1 MAQGQDSTPAQ
12 RNLLIISELLPGVY
26 DNVNQHYFERR
37 RELDEAERHPR
48 IKTTITR
55 VTAPAFGEHV
65 FLWINQGGSGENIQR
80 SYRLATL
87 SADGLAE
94 EVTMRHYLGTHAE
107 ITTNDLARLT
117 PGDLRRTDG
126 CDYHFRRRADHFHG
140 AQRPRAC
147 LFEWEGDQVYTENFI
162 QLSASSLWFIDDKF
176 IVDSDARITGVP
188 SGEPFWLERAREFH
202 CYVDIPGVGGGRDI
216 PFERH
221 DDIVLHDRG
230 DTHWFTSREV
240 EPRELGLTLQ
250 SVTWHVLNERDGAF
264 NRNSLVLY
272 SHERL
277 SDGTVQNHGYAFT
290 EPGAERIGMNQGWML
305 TNCASVPRELAR
317 PEM

>member
-147 LFEWEGDQVYTENFI
+147 LFEWEGEQVYTENFI